1 MVIDAKIKIAP
12 SILSADFSQLGRHVK
27 EADDGGADY
36 IHVDVMDGHFV
47 PNLTLGPLVLQSIR
61 PWTELPLDVHLMI
74 TEPDKFIDRFV
85 DAGAD
90 IITVHAEACSNLIS
104 VVKQIKQA
112 GVSAGVAISPDTSV
126 GAVEGVL
133 PDLDQVTIMTVHPG
147 FGGQTFI
154 KSMVEK
160 IELMRAILD
169 KSGFVV
175 NIEVDGGIDSNT
187 AKKVVRAGAQI
198 LVAGSAVFDRD
209 ISVADAIASIRNSA
223 TDSFQIA

>member
-1 MVIDAKIKIAP
+1 MVTDAKIKIAP
-12 SILSADFSQLGRHVK
+12 SILSADFSQLGRQVK

-61 PWTELPLDVHLMI
+61 RWTALPLDVHLMI

-85 DAGAD
+85 AAGSD
-90 IITVHAEACSNLIS
+90 IITVHAEACTNLIN
-104 VVKQIKQA
+104 VVKQIKQS

-126 GAVEGVL
+126 GAVERIL

-154 KSMVEK
+154 ESMIK
-160 IELMRAILD
+160 KTRCITSGRIMRWLPCLR
-169 KSGFVV
+169 
-175 NIEVDGGIDSNT
+175 EVP
-187 AKKVVRAGAQI
+187 
-198 LVAGSAVFDRD
+198 
-209 ISVADAIASIRNSA
+209 
-223 TDSFQIA
+223 